1 MKYYRRKRRAGKTV
15 KKVFFRISFVLIS
28 AFVIAV
34 VAVLLGKRLEK
45 TVADAEKKMEAADTA
60 SASEE
65 NIRPVGYYSTELP
78 ENERSVFA
86 VGINPI
92 KDDDFLERLET
103 VKENFD
109 AISVK
114 ITEDGKL
121 VYVSPAMLDFARIPT
136 ENITVSEADAGYERL
151 KNLGMAAKTE
161 NLRMCALVEAS
172 RQDNR
177 LLPEADK
184 VLLAELGALGFD
196 EAIITGLD
204 TVSENVASYLIEIS
218 NDTISVGVLFP
229 EDFYL
234 DEANDKLIQRIS
246 VSGVFLC
253 VNFDTA
259 QYETKEEI
267 NRKIRKKCVSLR
279 SSFDTHNLR
288 VIIDSDDV
296 DAIQAEYAALT
307 ASNVENIQVVQ
318 EIAYETLAADFA
330 DTESSELPTEKET
343 NRIGSEVNPYVTTT
357 TTTADDVSELPSE
370 TEKNTEA
377 ETVEEDYYRSEGSWY

>member
-15 KKVFFRISFVLIS
+15 KKVFFRILFVLIS
-28 AFVIAV
+28 ALVIAV
-34 VAVLLGKRLEK
+34 VAVLLGKRLEM
-45 TVADAEKKMEAADTA
+45 TVADAEKKMESADTDH
-60 SASEE
+60 ASEE
-65 NIRPVGYYSTELP
+65 NIRPAGYYSTELP
-78 ENERSVFA
+78 ENARSVFA

-103 VKENFD
+103 VKENFN

-136 ENITVSEADAGYERL
+136 ENITASAEDTGYERL

-172 RQDNR
+172 KQDNR

-196 EAIITGLD
+196 EAIITGLE
-204 TVSENVASYLIEIS
+204 TVSENVTSYLVEIS
-218 NDTISVGVLFP
+218 NDTVSVGVLFP
-229 EDFYL
+229 EDFYRN
-234 DEANDKLIQRIS
+234 EANDKLIQRIS

-279 SSFDTHNLR
+279 SSFDSHNLR

-296 DAIQAEYAALT
+296 DVIQAEYAALT
-307 ASNVENIQVVQ
+307 ASNLENIQVVQ

-330 DTESSELPTEKET
+330 DTESSELPAEKET
-343 NRIGSEVNPYVTTT
+343 NRVGSEVNPYVTTT
-357 TTTADDVSELPSE
+357 TTTAEDLSEHPSE
-370 TEKNTEA
+370 TEKDTEE
-377 ETVEEDYYRSEGSWY
+377 ETVEEEYYRSEGSWY